1 MEETASTNSDCLAAA
16 QAGDQ
21 GRLWIRA
28 GRQTAGKGSRG
39 RDWVSVDGNLYASL
53 LLIDPGPREKL
64 AGLTFVTALA
74 VREALAELSREAG
87 TVRDISLKWPNDVLV
102 SGKKVSGILLE
113 CHEIAGRTA
122 VIAGIGINCV
132 SHPPETMHRATDL
145 AAEGMA
151 VTPDL
156 LFGKVARHFDRLLV
170 EWDGGEGFAVI
181 REKWLAEASGLGER
195 IYVRMPGRE
204 VSGIFE
210 TIDPD
215 GYMELELDDGS
226 VVRISVGD
234 IFFNQANQPG
244 N

>member
-1 MEETASTNSDCLAAA
+1 MEETASTNSDCLVAA
-16 QAGDQ
+16 QAGDP
-21 GRLWIRA
+21 GKLWIRA
-28 GRQTAGKGSRG
+28 SRQTAGKGSRG

-74 VREALAELSREAG
+74 VREAIAELARDLNAL
-87 TVRDISLKWPNDVLV
+87 RDISLKWPNDVLV

-113 CHEIAGRTA
+113 CHEIDGKTV
-122 VIAGIGINCV
+122 VIAGIGVNCAN
-132 SHPPETMHRATDL
+132 HPPETLHRATDL
-145 AAEGMA
+145 VSEGLA
-151 VTPDL
+151 VSPDA
-156 LFGKVARHFDRLLV
+156 LFERVARHLDQLLV
-170 EWDGGEGFAVI
+170 QWDCGEGFSVI

-195 IYVRMPGRE
+195 IYVKMPGRE